1 MPISV
6 SSQRI
11 QHIPRSRF
19 YLAKLCWALFLALV
33 ARAELR
39 PHPVANDLKGGY
51 QVVAADVNHDG
62 KPDLIAVASGQS
74 ELVWYEN
81 PAWQRHVIAGN
92 LKGMINA
99 AYLDDQ
105 IVLASAFASDAKR
118 SIGIVSLLTPN
129 GDPAQPWNIRE
140 IDRLTTSHRLRWAD
154 IDGSGKKVLI
164 NAPLTGA
171 SAEPPD
177 YRGRV
182 PLVFYRPGNWN
193 RETIGD
199 ANEGV
204 QHGLFI
210 TDWDGDGRDDILTG
224 SFSGIDLYR
233 WSGGKWNRT
242 AIAKGSTA
250 PCPKCG
256 TSDITVGKLRKER
269 FLAAIEPWHGNE
281 VAVYRRNG
289 KRWTRTVIDDSL
301 VQGHTIIAV
310 DLDNDR
316 RDEIVAGYRGNGG
329 SVLIYHAGAHDV
341 WSKTVLDTSIPANAC
356 AVADLNGDGRP
367 DLACI
372 GGAFLKWYENPR

>member
-1 MPISV
+1 MHV

-11 QHIPRSRF
+11 QHIPRSHLYF
-19 YLAKLCWALFLALV
+19 WKFCWALIFPFI

-39 PHPVANDLKGGY
+39 PHSVANDLKGGY

-99 AYLDDQ
+99 AYLEDK

-129 GDPAQPWNIRE
+129 GDPSQPWNIRE

-164 NAPLTGA
+164 DAPLTGPT
-171 SAEPPD
+171 AEPPD
-177 YRGRV
+177 YHGRV
-182 PLVFYRPGNWN
+182 PLVLYRQGDWK
-193 RETIGD
+193 REMIDD

-233 WSGGKWNRT
+233 WSGGKWKRT
-242 AIAKGSTA
+242 AIAKGSPA

-256 TSDITVGKLRKER
+256 TSDVTVGRLGKER

-289 KRWTRTVIDDSL
+289 KRWTRTVIDNSL
-301 VQGHTIIAV
+301 VQGHTIITV
-310 DLDNDR
+310 DLDSDG
-316 RDEIVAGYRGNGG
+316 RDEIVAGYRGNGA
-329 SVLIYHAGAHDV
+329 SVLLYRAGAHDG
-341 WSKTVLDTSIPANAC
+341 WSKTVLDGAIPANAC
-356 AVADLNGDGRP
+356 AVADLNSDGRP

-372 GGAFLKWYENPR
+372 GGKLLKWYENLR

>member
-1 MPISV
+1 MSV

-11 QHIPRSRF
+11 QHIPRSR
-19 YLAKLCWALFLALV
+19 LHLKICWALLLPLIAD
-33 ARAELR
+33 AELR
-39 PHPVANDLKGGY
+39 PRPIANDLKGGY
-51 QVVAADVNHDG
+51 QVLAADVNHDG
-62 KPDLIAVASGQS
+62 KLDLIAVASGQS

-81 PAWQRHVIAGN
+81 PTWQRHVIAGN

-99 AYLDDQ
+99 AYLDDK
-105 IVLASAFASDAKR
+105 IVLASAFASDARR

-129 GDPAQPWNIRE
+129 GDPTQPWNIRE

-154 IDGSGKKVLI
+154 IDGNGKKVLI

-171 SAEPPD
+171 TAEPPE
-177 YRGRV
+177 YHGRV
-182 PLVFYRPGNWN
+182 PLVFYRPGDWK

-224 SFSGIDLYR
+224 SFSGIDLYQ
-233 WSGGKWNRT
+233 WSGRKWKRT
-242 AIAKGSTA
+242 AIAKGSPL

-256 TSDITVGKLRKER
+256 TSDVTVGKLGKER

-289 KRWTRTVIDDSL
+289 KLWTRTVIENSL
-301 VQGHTIIAV
+301 VQGHTIITV
-310 DLDNDR
+310 DLDNDG

-329 SVLIYHAGAHDV
+329 SVLIYRADARGG
-341 WSKTVLDTSIPANAC
+341 WSKTVLDTAIPANAC

-372 GGAFLKWYENPR
+372 GGALLKWYENGR

>member
-1 MPISV
+1 MHV

-11 QHIPRSRF
+11 QHIPLSRF
-19 YLAKLCWALFLALV
+19 YLSTLCWAIFLPLV
-33 ARAELR
+33 AGAELR

-62 KPDLIAVASGQS
+62 KLDLIAVASGQS

-81 PAWQRHVIAGN
+81 PAWQRHIIAGN

-99 AYLDDQ
+99 AYLDDK
-105 IVLASAFASDAKR
+105 IVLASAFASDARR
-118 SIGIVSLLTPN
+118 SVGIVSLLTPN
-129 GDPAQPWNIRE
+129 GDPTQPWNIRE

-171 SAEPPD
+171 TAEPPD
-177 YRGRV
+177 YHGRV
-182 PLVFYRPGNWN
+182 PLVLYRQGDWQ
-193 RETIGD
+193 RETIDD

-224 SFSGIDLYR
+224 SFSGMDLYQLK
-233 WSGGKWNRT
+233 SGKWKRT
-242 AIAKGSTA
+242 ALAKGSPA

-256 TSDITVGKLRKER
+256 TSDVTVGKLGTER
-269 FLAAIEPWHGNE
+269 FLVAIEPWHGNE

-289 KRWTRTVIDDSL
+289 KRWTRAVIDDSL
-301 VQGHTIIAV
+301 VQGHTIITV
-310 DLDNDR
+310 DLDNDG

-329 SVLIYHAGAHDV
+329 SALIYRADARGD
-341 WSKTVLDTSIPANAC
+341 WSKTVLDPAIPANAC
-356 AVADLNGDGRP
+356 AVADLNG
-367 DLACI
+367 
-372 GGAFLKWYENPR
+372 